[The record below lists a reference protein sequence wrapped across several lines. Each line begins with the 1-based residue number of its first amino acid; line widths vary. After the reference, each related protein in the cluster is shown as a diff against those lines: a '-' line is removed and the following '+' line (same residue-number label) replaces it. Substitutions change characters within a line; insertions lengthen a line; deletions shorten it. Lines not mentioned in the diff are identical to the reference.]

1 MRASLLGLMA
11 ATVLGT
17 LALSP
22 AAHAG
27 PFEGPEFD
35 KAMTRW
41 IENNPEVVLKAIN
54 SYVERQKDA
63 EAKQADDVVLKLA
76 SELSDPGK
84 WTPVLGSKSGK
95 IVLIEVI
102 DANCVFC
109 RRMEPDMHKVIADNP
124 DLRVIRRYVPFL
136 SPSSEYAAR
145 MASLV
150 WRRHEGR
157 YADFDK
163 ALMAEKTNLSTDSVD
178 RIVGTVLGSEAVMV
192 LKSELASG
200 MVRQELDEHISTAL
214 ELTHR
219 AKINGTPFT
228 MIVGAGRDGLFRGAV
243 PAPRLQAA
251 IDKARAASA
260 SK

>member
-1 MRASLLGLMA
+1 MRTSLLRLMA

-17 LALSP
+17 MALAP
-22 AAHAG
+22 VAQAA
-27 PFEGPEFD
+27 PFEGPEFE
-35 KAMTRW
+35 KAVTRW
-41 IENNPEVVLKAIN
+41 IENNPEVVLKSIN
-54 SYVERQKDA
+54 GYVARQKDA

-76 SELSDPGK
+76 TELSDPGK
-84 WTPVLGSKSGK
+84 WIPVLGSKSGK
-95 IVLIEVI
+95 IVMIEVV

-124 DLRVIRRYVPFL
+124 DLKVIRRYVPFL

-163 ALMAEKTNLSTDSVD
+163 ALMAEKTNLTTESVD
-178 RIVGTVLGSEAVMV
+178 RIVGTVLGSEAVLV
-192 LKSELASG
+192 LKSELAAG
-200 MVRQELDEHISTAL
+200 LVRQELDEHISTAL

-228 MIVGAGRDGLFRGAV
+228 MIVGAGREGLFRGAV
-243 PAPRLQAA
+243 PAPRLQEAV
-251 IDKARAASA
+251 DKARAASA
-260 SK
+260 NK